1 MRTKIIFSV
10 TMMLAL
16 QLQRLVKRDEV
27 TLSSEE
33 TKPVEQANINLH
45 FSESIVVSQSVS
57 Q

>member
-33 TKPVEQANINLH
+33 IKPVEQANINSH